1 MKQSNKLKGWIY
13 VISNKAMPGLVK
25 IGYSTKDPKLRAE
38 ELDHTGSPHPYF
50 VEYEMLIEEPFQIEQ
65 QIHKILKCD
74 HEGKEWFRCSVEAAI
89 IAIKKIADKSI
100 IYEKVITSLPR
111 DKKQDYG
118 SSATK
123 NTDEF
128 VIPAEMRID
137 HGPGYRVYYLRHERS
152 VIILLAGGD
161 KSTQARDIKTALRL
175 ARNL

>member
-1 MKQSNKLKGWIY
+1 MNQSNKLKGWIY

-50 VEYEMLIEEPFQIEQ
+50 VEYEMLIEEPFQIKQ

-128 VIPAEMRID
+128 VIPASTHFTVQGVKAICPNC
-137 HGPGYRVYYLRHERS
+137 GTPYS
-152 VIILLAGGD
+152 VTLHRYET
-161 KSTQARDIKTALRL
+161 KSTCPHCLRYHSV
-175 ARNL
+175 NVD